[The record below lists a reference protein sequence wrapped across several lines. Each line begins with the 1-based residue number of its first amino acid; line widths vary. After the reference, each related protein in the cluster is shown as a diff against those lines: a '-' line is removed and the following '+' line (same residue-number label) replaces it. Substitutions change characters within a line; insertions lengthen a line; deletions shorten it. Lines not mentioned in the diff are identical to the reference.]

1 MTRPRSRVFS
11 HTITTRNLI
20 GIIFCLVLV
29 GSICTLLI
37 FPRALAA
44 PIVSDNFNDNSL
56 DTTKW
61 GTTLFSGFTN
71 TSLGLAETSQRL
83 EIGPL
88 LQNTGGSNYRGI
100 RTNST
105 YNFSGAY
112 SLVELV
118 QAPNSNT
125 AADAMFTI
133 GNDVDNYYRIYVSAG
148 NLIGLKKIAGTKT
161 TLFTVTY
168 NSTNH
173 RFLRIRNDSGSVY
186 MDTAPGSSGV
196 PGSWTQQYT
205 ETWNSSIST
214 SAIIFELKGGTSQ
227 SETNQPGTVIFDN
240 FHVASPGEPNPE
252 PGSSL
257 KMVSANLQHGES
269 TDETFH
275 YDQQANKITTTSDL
289 VAAQE
294 VSDGDISNWDAAFED
309 GDFHQVV
316 FRLNPGQGD
325 GNAIWARDTLTEI
338 QTYEHDLAN
347 GSSNV
352 GYDNSTDIR
361 RSVVA
366 AKFSFNSQQFYVVSV
381 HLCPSICRNS
391 SSGTL
396 ESVQRVAQI
405 NDLLS
410 WINSTL
416 TGGLPVIVMGD
427 LNLTTDTPKQPSG
440 FQFDLFTDAGFSDL
454 WQTGISNSLAEA
466 DWGDRDGDSVADMP
480 LGLNTRT
487 HDGRR
492 IDFILYKPNNG
503 SITLD
508 NISVPDGR
516 AQCSQ
521 ALVTGGAYKSCPS
534 VTQLW
539 DLPEDQGVRLSDHN
553 WIWVEL
559 GF

>member
-1 MTRPRSRVFS
+1 MSAPRRRVFAL
-11 HTITTRNLI
+11 HTITTKALI
-20 GIIFCLVLV
+20 TIILSLIV
-29 GSICTLLI
+29 GSICIFT

-56 DTTKW
+56 DPAKW

-71 TSLGLAETSQRL
+71 TSLPLAETLQQL

-100 RTNST
+100 RTVNT

-112 SLVELV
+112 SFVELV
-118 QAPNSNT
+118 QAPASNT

-161 TLFTVTY
+161 TLFTIAY

-173 RFLRIRNDSGSVY
+173 RFLRIRNNSGNVTL
-186 MDTAPGSSGV
+186 DTAPGSSGV
-196 PGSWTQQYT
+196 PGAWTQQYS

-227 SETNQPGTVIFDN
+227 AEPNAPGKVIFDN
-240 FHVASPGEPNPE
+240 FHVASPGSPP
-252 PGSSL
+252 PTGSSL
-257 KMVSANLQHGES
+257 KMVTANLQHGQS
-269 TDETFH
+269 TDETYH
-275 YDQQANKITTTSDL
+275 YDQQANKITATSDL

-294 VSDGDISNWDAAFED
+294 VSDGDISNWDTAFD
-309 GDFHQVV
+309 AGGFHQVE

-325 GNAIWARDTLTEI
+325 GNAIWARNSLTEI
-338 QTYEHDLAN
+338 QTYEHDLTN

-352 GYDNSTDIR
+352 GHDGSTDIR

-366 AKFSFNSQQFYVVSV
+366 AKFTFNSQQFYVVSV
-381 HLCPSICRNS
+381 HLCPSICRNNS
-391 SSGTL
+391 NTT

-405 NDLLS
+405 QDLLS
-410 WINSTL
+410 WIDSTL
-416 TGGLPVIVMGD
+416 TGGLPVFILGD
-427 LNLTTDTPKQPSG
+427 LNLTIDTPKQPSG
-440 FQFDLFTDAGFSDL
+440 FQFDLFTQAGFSDL
-454 WQTGISNSLAEA
+454 WQTGLSNSLAEA
-466 DWGDRDGDSVADMP
+466 DWGDRDQDTIPDMP

-492 IDFILYKPNNG
+492 IDYILYKPNNG
-503 SITLD
+503 SIALV

-516 AQCSQ
+516 AQCPQ
-521 ALVTGGAYKSCPS
+521 ALTPHSPYAYCSAVS
-534 VTQLW
+534 QRW
-539 DLPEDQGVRLSDHN
+539 ELPEDQGVRLSDHN
-553 WIWVEL
+553 WVWVEL